1 MSSATIT
8 PAAGHPASL
17 HPMKGATALG
27 PAHSGRHPVGSALRA
42 VKVFASAALSVVLL
56 GEYGEEGA
64 DRRAPRT
71 RDTAGI
77 RP

>member
-27 PAHSGRHPVGSALRA
+27 PAHSGGHPVGSALRA
-42 VKVFASAALSVVLL
+42 VKVFATAAFSVVLL
-56 GEYGEEGA
+56 GEYGEERA
-64 DRRAPRT
+64 DRRVPRPRAT
-71 RDTAGI
+71 DRI
-77 RP
+77 RA